1 MTIAEQLND
10 VIDVLSERLGVAGDY
25 VYQALMNQVT
35 VEIFDRIIT
44 LAFIVVMI
52 ALAALYCKKVFW
64 DKNKN
69 GDTIFDRADQSD
81 SIALVLMLTGVGLI
95 LGIIVFV
102 CVLEIPSLLSGLV
115 QMITNPEYYVLQQIT
130 EMI

>member
-1 MTIAEQLND
+1 MAIAEQLND
-10 VIDVLSERLGVAGDY
+10 IIDVLSERLGVAGDY

-102 CVLEIPSLLSGLV
+102 CVLKIPSLLSGLV
-115 QMITNPEYYVLQQIT
+115 QMITNPEYYALQQIM